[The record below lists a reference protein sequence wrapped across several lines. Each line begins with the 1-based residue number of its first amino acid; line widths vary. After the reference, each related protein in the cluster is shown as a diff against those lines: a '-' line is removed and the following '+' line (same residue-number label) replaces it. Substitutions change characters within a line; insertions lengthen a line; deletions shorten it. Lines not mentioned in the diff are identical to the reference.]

1 MASDDLKQFLQQRTG
16 VPEARWKR
24 LSKKTGT
31 NGGAVR
37 LFEDRN
43 TGRRVLT
50 QELGGTLSIL
60 EDSANAAAAAPAVP
74 TGSSGRSHA
83 SPTLAGDRRFA
94 IVLCEDPSLD
104 DAMEDLL
111 DEDPSFDVSYR
122 WMTTLRLADD
132 ARTTDPAVFQALVAA
147 LPDYAL
153 TPTGTQADWSCML
166 FDDVVLVSKDD
177 GTAGFCTCERD
188 RLDVVRRLQAHG
200 WTFDPSL
207 ADGYASPNGRLPAR
221 PVGPV
226 VAWRPGMPSPTP
238 QSEAL
243 YDRPTRGPRGTMAD
257 HLTTQPD
264 DLQAMM
270 GLMGMLSKELD
281 SDEMTVFMRGWPGQ
295 RQVLDPL
302 GTDLLRGSSTVNPAA
317 RFGFAFGDNPE
328 LPVGDWQHEWL
339 EIYDL
344 EDDEGRDEH
353 LEDVLAEAGVRL
365 PSGLSEVVEGT
376 FDYRTG
382 DPCWTRED
390 LFPLLL
396 ATGMTWSR
404 ERCALAASGFQPTKG
419 QGDTPWWRRKV

>member
-31 NGGAVR
+31 NGAAVR
-37 LFEDRN
+37 LFEDRD

-50 QELGGTLSIL
+50 QEMGGALSIL
-60 EDSANAAAAAPAVP
+60 EDSANVTAGATPGHNGSVSPTAAAN
-74 TGSSGRSHA
+74 
-83 SPTLAGDRRFA
+83 DRRFA

-132 ARTTDPAVFQALVAA
+132 ASTTDPAVFQALVAA

-153 TPTGTQADWSCML
+153 TPAGTQAAWSCML

-188 RLDVVRRLQAHG
+188 RLDVVRRLQAQG

-207 ADGYASPNGRLPAR
+207 ADGYAAPDGQPPAR
-221 PVGPV
+221 PVGPI
-226 VAWRPGMPSPTP
+226 VAWRPGMPPPTS

-243 YDRPTRGPRGTMAD
+243 YDRPLRSSLAAMEA
-257 HLTTQPD
+257 HLNTHPD
-264 DLQAMM
+264 DLRAMM
-270 GLMGMLSKELD
+270 SLMGMLSEDLD
-281 SDEMTVFMRGWPGQ
+281 SDEMTVFRRGLPVQ
-295 RQVLDPL
+295 RQGFDPREP
-302 GTDLLRGSSTVNPAA
+302 GRLRGPSTVNPAT
-317 RFGFAFGDNPE
+317 RFGFAFGENPE
-328 LPVGDWQHEWL
+328 LPIGDWQHEWL

-344 EDDEGRDEH
+344 TDDEGCDDH
-353 LEDVLAEAGVRL
+353 IEDALVEAGIRL

-404 ERCALAASGFQPTKG
+404 ERCALAASGFDPNQK
-419 QGDTPWWRRKV
+419 QGDTPWWRRGP